1 MIWFLRKLFGKKY
14 FIVYT
19 DKLKDDEILVS
30 GRRICIGRKGR

>member
-1 MIWFLRKLFGKKY
+1 MIWFFRKFFGRKY

-30 GRRICIGRKGR
+30 GHKIYIGRKGR